1 MRSILNWLNNNVY
14 ECSVPLKLQV
24 KTEGKKV
31 SSSSPVLEYVLL
43 IPDCLA
49 SVLDCSADYSNSP
62 Q

>member
-1 MRSILNWLNNNVY
+1 MRSILNRLNNNVY

-49 SVLDCSADYSNSP
+49 LALDCSADYCNSP